1 MMRPIKHYAPKG
13 PRLFLDFS
21 ATAPGVGLSY
31 ERKLL
36 IRRAIAETLFYER
49 ILYATEV
56 SVTLCDDA
64 YIRELNREH
73 RGKDTATDVLSFPL
87 YEAEELPAEG
97 DAEGETVPLGDIVI
111 SVERA
116 ALQAAELS
124 HSTDREISFL
134 CIHSTL
140 HLLGYDH
147 ELGEE
152 EEADMC
158 RRQREIIAKLGLEE

>member
-1 MMRPIKHYAPKG
+1 MRCIKHYAPRG

-21 ATAPGVGLSY
+21 VASEGVALSY

-49 ILYATEV
+49 ILFATEV

-64 YIRELNREH
+64 YIKELNREY
-73 RGKDTATDVLSFPL
+73 RDKDTATDVLSFPM
-87 YEAEELPAEG
+87 YEEGELPKG
-97 DAEGETVPLGDIVI
+97 SDAEGETVTLGDIVI

-116 ALQAAELS
+116 AQQAAELS
-124 HSTDREISFL
+124 HSTDREIAFL

-147 ELGEE
+147 ELGDAEDE
-152 EEADMC
+152 DMC
-158 RRQREIIAKLGLEE
+158 RRQREIVAKLGLEE

>member
-1 MMRPIKHYAPKG
+1 MKCKKHYAPRG
-13 PRLFLDFS
+13 PRLFIDFS
-21 ATAPGVGLSY
+21 TTRDGIPLSY

-49 ILYATEV
+49 ILFATEV

-64 YIRELNREH
+64 YIKDLNRQYRE
-73 RGKDTATDVLSFPL
+73 KDTATDVLSFPL
-87 YEAEELPAEG
+87 YEGGELPKDG
-97 DAEGETVPLGDIVI
+97 DADGETVPLGDIVI

-116 ALQAAELS
+116 AQQAAELS
-124 HSTDREISFL
+124 HSTDREIAFL

-147 ELGEE
+147 ELGDEE
-152 EEADMC
+152 DADMC